1 MKHFK
6 IHILLLLFIVFLLS
20 SCVRHVEF
28 IQPDMHQHSS
38 TVPLRAAF
46 YMDSNLKG
54 IIYSARAA
62 SSGIANR
69 WDIPVGDVV
78 NKYAISQLSNGFTGF
93 KEIDSLSGNDYDVLI
108 KVVDI
113 QYNMAGQAAHSDLTF
128 IVESF
133 SGKELLKNNYPADGP
148 SGYGRILLG
157 GAFAQKSA
165 IRQSTHVVMETIFNS
180 LMDDI
185 RANYNNWEL

>member
-28 IQPDMHQHSS
+28 IQPDMHQHST

-78 NKYAISQLSNGFTGF
+78 NKYAMSYLSNGFTGF
-93 KEIDSLSGNDYDVLI
+93 KEG
-108 KVVDI
+108 
-113 QYNMAGQAAHSDLTF
+113 T
-128 IVESF
+128 
-133 SGKELLKNNYPADGP
+133 
-148 SGYGRILLG
+148 
-157 GAFAQKSA
+157 
-165 IRQSTHVVMETIFNS
+165 ETRGF
-180 LMDDI
+180 LHQ
-185 RANYNNWEL
+185 